1 MRKNAK
7 CLSIIILIFVLIL
20 INPLF
25 SQTTNSVEKD
35 IQSKGNYSFPA
46 NSSEI
51 INKYSS
57 QDKKLLPFVYNG
69 FIYTFSV
76 DRKLL
81 LWKFFIGGDLEN
93 PFVLDNNQLF
103 FFDIYNRLYS
113 VDFIDGKLRWVKAID
128 NEIIGKPVIIKGS
141 VVVITQNGRILVFSK
156 SSGKLIELYDTKHE
170 IAGGGNFYKDLMVVT
185 FKEGMIIAYNIY
197 TGKKVWQFINTG
209 FISIK
214 PIIDEGKLFFGTWDN
229 NFYSLDLEKGKLLW
243 INYIGSKVS
252 RDFLIFKNSIILF
265 LSDGE
270 ILSLDKQTGII
281 NWVKYFKGIDFDY
294 NYFKGIE
301 KFYIFRPELVA
312 YDPLSG
318 SVLFNY
324 RERVYKLYKDMLF
337 DTMVEGKHFINEKE
351 KESLLK
357 NKYFVVNS
365 YPVLPPINDNN
376 LVYFVGEDSNLY
388 IYDIKKDFFIVKYK
402 LD

>member
-214 PIIDEGKLFFGTWDN
+214 PIIDEGKLFFGIKNPYFIDRFLEISIPPRSPAATACVSKFVAVVELFNHPRELSAIITNHSYTERALDYCSDKN
-229 NFYSLDLEKGKLLW
+229 IATFTLQDLE
-243 INYIGSKVS
+243 
-252 RDFLIFKNSIILF
+252 
-265 LSDGE
+265 
-270 ILSLDKQTGII
+270 SL
-281 NWVKYFKGIDFDY
+281 Y
-294 NYFKGIE
+294 
-301 KFYIFRPELVA
+301 
-312 YDPLSG
+312 
-318 SVLFNY
+318 
-324 RERVYKLYKDMLF
+324 
-337 DTMVEGKHFINEKE
+337 
-351 KESLLK
+351 
-357 NKYFVVNS
+357 
-365 YPVLPPINDNN
+365 
-376 LVYFVGEDSNLY
+376 LY
-388 IYDIKKDFFIVKYK
+388 IQKSLYGLPRYYLEVLKSFAKQLFKF
-402 LD
+402 